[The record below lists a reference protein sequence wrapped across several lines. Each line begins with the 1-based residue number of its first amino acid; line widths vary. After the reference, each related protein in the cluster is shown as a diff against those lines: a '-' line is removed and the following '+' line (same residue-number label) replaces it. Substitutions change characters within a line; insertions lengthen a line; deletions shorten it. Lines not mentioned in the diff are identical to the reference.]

1 MKIALEKII
10 KQHTNG
16 LFLLDSP
23 TGFGKTTTVVELI
36 RSFLRGDDVFTKVK
50 KIFFVTNL
58 ITNLPY
64 SDLSAQLTEEEKEL
78 CFQAKATNEYV
89 IEKLLS
95 VNITNAEVR
104 NSKEYKKLKDEIE
117 AYYSLKALIENQGNN
132 NERLRNSLRIAEQKI
147 STDTEPAF
155 RRYIKSKFFFNKSIA
170 DRNKFI
176 KENGWLTYLYP
187 IINIEKYKVIFLTTK
202 KFISPIDT
210 FKRMPFYLYNDD
222 LIKDSLVFI
231 DEFDSTK
238 TTVLDQIVEDG
249 LKNEIDI
256 LALFLDLHFALK
268 NLQIPQKIL
277 TTSEYHK
284 KKQEDGW
291 HTTEWHFTHWKEI
304 FNKLYDEHNLQYLIK
319 SFDFQY
325 DRAFLFDD
333 GKYFNV
339 FKDSSKEKICV
350 NLNKKENVLSLRGVN
365 YLENGKQIRYL
376 IQDLEFCIDGFTRA
390 LFYVYNNYWYS
401 KNEKKGPRETKY
413 TQEEAIYTVLDVLNL
428 SNEQKD
434 YLFNK
439 IQKYDFSFEKPET
452 DEKIRRGFNYTEI
465 EDSEYHDAKS
475 IVHNYNFPTTPEDVI
490 IKLAEH
496 ALIIGISATAKVET
510 CIGNYDLKYL
520 NDKLGSKLLQIDVED
535 ENRIHSDFE
544 TLINC
549 LKGKYCIH
557 TNIIDEYKCF
567 SDREKCV
574 ELINE
579 LFFEDYR
586 EKYIELLTSNKVDT
600 YYFLLE
606 LKLAKIYKNIC
617 EKNIKSFIAFVNRFP
632 QNDGK
637 FNFDRL
643 MALFNDIC
651 AQYKYNPIV
660 VEIIRSKEFEVKF
673 NKVRDD
679 LFCGKQVFIITTY
692 QTIGSGKNIQYS
704 ISDYDRDRVIYD
716 ETDTK
721 GMKDFEGV
729 YIATPT
735 NLVQRLSLN
744 SEDKYN
750 DLAKF
755 LFHQEYLY
763 KNKLLSY
770 SHMKSNIING
780 FKQTFFTET
789 GVFYF
794 RNSDIF
800 PHTLKL
806 AIQAIGRI
814 CRCRNK
820 NKNIYIYADCE
831 LVERVLYACAKKT
844 PKLLNNEFRALLDL
858 KVRDSIIPEKVK
870 QYSAQSKQAFFS
882 IRKAAYTV
890 RNSVNA
896 VYNWQKLR
904 DFVLKNPTTNNPGCY
919 EELYFKFD
927 DEYTGYTYQQDSR
940 YNITSIKMDTRALG
954 KQVSDVEADLPIL
967 MHFDIVK
974 TLFERKKYALKFNKA
989 KYIMSPSLFQQIY
1002 LGALGEVI
1010 GKEVI
1015 EIQSGWDLKDISD
1028 YSLYELFDYQAGKF
1042 YFDFKHWD
1050 MFIKDNDEY
1059 VKKVER
1065 KLNRANGEKAIIVNL
1080 IKRNNASPKINIGET
1095 VIQIPYLLD
1104 PDTGEINDEAIDF
1117 ISENCFK

>member
-1 MKIALEKII
+1 MKITLEKTI
-10 KQHTNG
+10 KQNANG

-23 TGFGKTTTVVELI
+23 TGFGKTTTVVELM
-36 RSFLRGDDVFTKVK
+36 RNFLRGDDVFSKLK
-50 KIFFVTNL
+50 RIFFVTNL

-64 SDLSAQLTEEEKEL
+64 SDLREQLNEEEKDL

-89 IEKLLS
+89 IEKFLTA
-95 VNITNAEVR
+95 NITNAEIK
-104 NSKEYKKLKDEIE
+104 NSKEYKNLKEEID
-117 AYYSLKALIENQGNN
+117 AYHSLKTLIENQGNN
-132 NERLRNSLRIAEQKI
+132 NVKLRNSLKIAEQKI

-155 RRYIKSKFFFNKSIA
+155 RRYIKAKFFFNKSIA

-187 IINIEKYKVIFLTTK
+187 IINIDKYKVIFLITK

-210 FKRMPFYLYNDD
+210 FRRMPFYLYNDE
-222 LIKDSLVFI
+222 LVKDSLVFI
-231 DEFDSTK
+231 DEFDATK
-238 TTVLDQIVEDG
+238 ATVLDQIVEDG

-256 LALFLDLHFALK
+256 LALFLDLHFALQ
-268 NLQIPQKIL
+268 NLQIPQRL
-277 TTSEYHK
+277 LNTSEYHK

-291 HTTEWHFTHWKEI
+291 HTTDWHFAHWKEK
-304 FNKLYDEHNLQYLIK
+304 FKELYERHNLQYLLK
-319 SFDFQY
+319 SFGFQY

-350 NLNKKENVLSLRGVN
+350 NLNKKENVLALNGVN
-365 YLENGKQIRYL
+365 YSESEKQVRYL
-376 IQDLEFCIDGFTRA
+376 IQDLEFCIDGFTGA

-475 IVHNYNFPTTPEDVI
+475 VVHNFNFPTTPEDVI
-490 IKLAEH
+490 VRLAEQ
-496 ALIIGISATAKVET
+496 ALTVGLSATAKIDT

-520 NDKLGSKLLQIDVED
+520 ANKLGMKLLSIKSED
-535 ENRIHSDFE
+535 DSRIHSDFE
-544 TLINC
+544 ALINRS
-549 LKGKYCIH
+549 KGKYTIH

-567 SDREKCV
+567 SDREKCI
-574 ELINE
+574 EIIYE
-579 LFFEDYR
+579 LFVDDYKD
-586 EKYIELLTSNKVDT
+586 KYLELLTLKKVDT

-617 EKNIKSFIAFVNRFP
+617 ENDIKSFIAFVNGFP
-632 QNDGK
+632 KSDGK
-637 FNFDRL
+637 FNLDRL
-643 MALFNDIC
+643 NSLFEDIC
-651 AQYKYNPIV
+651 AQYTFNSIV
-660 VEIIRSKEFEVKF
+660 VEIIRAKEFDIKF
-673 NKVRDD
+673 NKVKDD
-679 LFCGKQVFIITTY
+679 LSCGKQVFIITTY
-692 QTIGSGKNIQYS
+692 QTIGSGKNIQYF
-704 ISDYDRDRVIYD
+704 ISDYDKDRVIFD

-729 YIATPT
+729 YIVTPT

-763 KNKLLSY
+763 KNNLLAY
-770 SHMKSNIING
+770 PHMKSNIING
-780 FKQTFFTET
+780 FRQTFFTEN

-800 PHTLKL
+800 PNSLRL
-806 AIQAIGRI
+806 VIQAIGRI

-820 NKNIYIYADCE
+820 NKNIYLYADCE
-831 LVERVLYACAKKT
+831 LIERVQFACAGKT
-844 PKLLNNEFRALLDL
+844 PKLLNNEFRALLEL
-858 KVRDSIIPEKVK
+858 KVQDSVIPEKVM
-870 QYSAQSKQAFFS
+870 QYSTQSKKAFTS
-882 IRKAAYTV
+882 IRRAAYTV
-890 RNSVNA
+890 RNSSKA
-896 VYNWQKLR
+896 VYEWQQLR
-904 DFVLKNPTTNNPGCY
+904 DFVLKNPTTNNPGRY
-919 EELYFKFD
+919 EDLYFKFD
-927 DEYTGYTYQQDSR
+927 DEYSGYSYQQDSN
-940 YNITSIKMDTRALG
+940 YNITNLKMDTRAWG
-954 KQVSDVEADLPIL
+954 KQVSDLEADLPIL
-967 MHFDIVK
+967 MHFDVVK
-974 TLFERKKYALKFNKA
+974 ALFERNKYALRFNKA
-989 KYIMSPSLFQQIY
+989 KYIMSPSLFQQVY
-1002 LGALGEVI
+1002 LGALGEVV
-1010 GKEVI
+1010 GKEII
-1015 EIQSGWDLKDISD
+1015 ETQSGWDLEDISD
-1028 YSLYELFDYQAGKF
+1028 VSLYELFDYQAGKF

-1065 KLNRANGEKAIIVNL
+1065 KLKRVNGEKAIVVNL
-1080 IKRNNASPKINIGET
+1080 LKRNGALSKINIGET

-1104 PDTGEINDEAIDF
+1104 PETGEINGKAIDF
-1117 ISENCFK
+1117 ISENCY